1 MEVGDLVTASHW
13 NGVIALVVDTARS
26 RVHKGS
32 GIVKVMITVNGTTSV
47 VDQLEQDLE
56 VINGSR

>member
-1 MEVGDLVTASHW
+1 MNVGDLVTASHW
-13 NGVIALVVDTARS
+13 NGVLAIVVSTARS

-32 GIVKVMITVNGTTSV
+32 RIVRVMITVNGITSV

-56 VINGSR
+56 VINE

>member
-1 MEVGDLVTASHW
+1 MNVGDLVTASHW
-13 NGVIALVVDTARS
+13 NGVIALVVSTARS

-32 GIVKVMITVNGTTSV
+32 GIVKVMITVGGITSV

-56 VINGSR
+56 VINGNR

>member
-1 MEVGDLVTASHW
+1 MEVGDLVTSSHW
-13 NGVIALVVDTARS
+13 NGRIALVVDTARS

-32 GIVKVMITVNGTTSV
+32 GIVRVMITISGITSE

-56 VINGSR
+56 VL

>member
-1 MEVGDLVTASHW
+1 MQVGDLVTASHW
-13 NGVIALVVDTARS
+13 NGVIAVVVSTARS

-32 GIVKVMITVNGTTSV
+32 GIVRVMITVGGHTSV

-56 VINGSR
+56 VINESR

>member
-1 MEVGDLVTASHW
+1 MNVGDLVTASHW
-13 NGVIALVVDTARS
+13 NGVIALVVSTARS

-32 GIVKVMITVNGTTSV
+32 GIVKVMITVGGITSE

-56 VINGSR
+56 VINASR

>member
-13 NGVIALVVDTARS
+13 NGVVAMVVDTARS

-32 GIVKVMITVNGTTSV
+32 GIVKVMITVSGITSV

-56 VINGSR
+56 VINANR

>member
-1 MEVGDLVTASHW
+1 MKVGDLVTASHW
-13 NGVIALVVDTARS
+13 NGVIALVVGTARS

-32 GIVKVMITVNGTTSV
+32 GIVRVMITVGGVTSV

-56 VINGSR
+56 VINENR